1 MSDEPPTGSSI
12 YQRWHKRIRRYLRFR
27 PEDREELIE
36 LLRELEHRNL
46 VHPEALAMMEGA
58 LLVAELQVRDI
69 MVPRA
74 QMVMVEDHTDIEEFL
89 PVIIESGH
97 SRFPVLD
104 ARRDEVI
111 GILLAKDL
119 LSYVA
124 AREHTDFDL
133 WEVMRPAVFV
143 PESKRLNVLLREF
156 RSSRNHMAI
165 VVDEYR
171 RVAGLCTIED
181 VIEQIVGEISD
192 EYDKGE
198 EGFIKKHRDDRYT
211 VKARTPIS
219 DFNDYFGT
227 HLEDEEFD
235 TIGGLVL
242 KTLGHMPSRGESVDF
257 GEYRFTIL
265 RSDARRIHLLRVS
278 TLPGGDAVQES
289 STQQASVG

>member
-1 MSDEPPTGSSI
+1 MIDDPLVGRSL
-12 YQRWHKRIRRYLRFR
+12 YQNWWRRLRRFLRFC

-74 QMVMVEDHTDIEEFL
+74 QMVMVEDHAEIDEFL
-89 PVIIESGH
+89 PLIIESGH

-119 LSYVA
+119 LSYSA
-124 AREHTDFDL
+124 AHEHADFDL

-143 PESKRLNVLLREF
+143 PESKRLNVLLRDF

-192 EYDKGE
+192 EYDRSE
-198 EGFIKKHRDDRYT
+198 EDHIKKHREDRYT
-211 VKARTPIS
+211 VKARTPIGE
-219 DFNDYFGT
+219 FNAYFGT
-227 HLEDEEFD
+227 ALEEDEFD

-242 KTLGHMPSRGESVDF
+242 KTLGHMPARGESLRLGD
-257 GEYRFTIL
+257 YKFTVL
-265 RSDARRIHLLRVS
+265 RADARRIHLLRVS
-278 TLPGGDAVQES
+278 RLAGSAVNEEPRP
-289 STQQASVG
+289 QASVG